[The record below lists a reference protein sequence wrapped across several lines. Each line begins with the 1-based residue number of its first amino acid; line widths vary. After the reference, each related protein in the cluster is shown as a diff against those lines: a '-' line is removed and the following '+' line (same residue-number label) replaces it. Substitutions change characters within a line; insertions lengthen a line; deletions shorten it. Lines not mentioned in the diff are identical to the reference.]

1 MLVLKN
7 IQVCPRLSGLLAM
20 RIMEKEIL
28 ESCPGIRGCR
38 RVRGAL
44 PCSREPNITDLVL
57 CVGCNRL
64 VWEFVYHCL
73 VRFDCHLGNVLFL
86 ARETNVKL
94 RTRCVFPIWRS
105 TDNVRENRHCPIQRV
120 PIRDD
125 AQNFL
130 LFASQIHFA
139 DAKLRFDCFIEV
151 RVAGIFFYQEPIRI
165 RRAEIV
171 VHLFLQLRPAIE
183 GTRGKSIFGMAS
195 HDLCVRT
202 NRSFKVAFLF
212 RTLRSI
218 IQLQRRL
225 ADLLFP
231 GSDELGLFASLKDH
245 CCRY

>member
-1 MLVLKN
+1 MRFALFLASLCHRQGGLKCSFTNLRAQLVDSLLRQITFSRPRLLPNHLIVVDYCGAIIFLFIVKFRHLVGAVRLLVLKN

-86 ARETNVKL
+86 ARKTNVKL

-105 TDNVRENRHCPIQRV
+105 TDNRSEERRV
-120 PIRDD
+120 
-125 AQNFL
+125 
-130 LFASQIHFA
+130 
-139 DAKLRFDCFIEV
+139 
-151 RVAGIFFYQEPIRI
+151 G
-165 RRAEIV
+165 
-171 VHLFLQLRPAIE
+171 
-183 GTRGKSIFGMAS
+183 
-195 HDLCVRT
+195 
-202 NRSFKVAFLF
+202 
-212 RTLRSI
+212 
-218 IQLQRRL
+218 
-225 ADLLFP
+225 
-231 GSDELGLFASLKDH
+231 
-245 CCRY
+245 